1 MNNNIQLLQSY
12 YRFLSLGKYMEFL
25 IQGKNFSK
33 EVLDIAIV
41 TWEKSHFG
49 IRSSLVKTLLK
60 QIHEHPDQKNI
71 FWYLVEI
78 SSFKG
83 IFWSMREL
91 LENDRDFKTFVEK
104 RLGDQYFAFEQVIR
118 LIRNVLSHIASTN
131 LTIKTDYF
139 IKQRDFLVYEKKDP
153 TVFFD
158 FVYSKYWKEWTGSKE
173 YWIHIKILFT
183 KIKEGET
190 LFDIVSLHQL
200 YLLWE
205 LCYNLC
211 ELFKSKTSIKKPTK
225 KPSKTIWKYKG
236 KNYSK
241 KSN

>member
-1 MNNNIQLLQSY
+1 
-12 YRFLSLGKYMEFL
+12 MEFL
-25 IQGKNFSK
+25 IQGKDFSK
-33 EVLDIAIV
+33 DVLDIAIV

-78 SSFKG
+78 SSFRG
-83 IFWSMREL
+83 IFGSMREL
-91 LENDRDFKTFVEK
+91 LENDRNFKSFVEK
-104 RLGDQYFAFEQVIR
+104 RLGKQYFAFEQTIR
-118 LIRNVLSHIASTN
+118 LIRNILSHISSTN
-131 LTIKTDYF
+131 LTIKTDDF
-139 IKQRDFLVYEKKDP
+139 IKQRDFLVYEK
-153 TVFFD
+153 TSTLIFD
-158 FVYSKYWKEWTGSKE
+158 FVYSEYWKEWTGSKE

-183 KIKEGET
+183 KIKEWKT
-190 LFDIVSLHQL
+190 LFDIISLHQL

-211 ELFKSKTSIKKPTK
+211 EVFKSKSIIKQPVK
-225 KPSKTIWKYKG
+225 KPSKIIWKHKS